1 MDSQNT
7 PLGDG
12 MDWNDPMFNTADQFT
27 DHMNSDS
34 TFNSAFDSYTHMN
47 DFADS
52 PGGLQMRQNSK
63 PANDYSSFTAG
74 ASQDQINHI
83 AMPTY
88 PSREASSQDSSS
100 DTSSGRKRKTASE
113 SPMSEADRIQAGMIR
128 KEDSM
133 IGADVQHMAFFGANQ
148 KPVQGM
154 NIQTSMADNSIFDFS
169 GASSTSSPINATTFD
184 TAMSLDSQMQ
194 SIAMQNAPQQF
205 KQESPVSLLHP
216 LPRIDWP
223 LTFSTDTDD
232 QSCQLHP
239 GRSFT
244 RPITINDERDHVQQL
259 SQRCLL
265 HAFLGEQRNF
275 YSRF

>member
-63 PANDYSSFTAG
+63 PANDYSSFTTG
-74 ASQDQINHI
+74 APQDQINHM

-88 PSREASSQDSSS
+88 PSRETSSQDSSS

-128 KEDSM
+128 KEDSL
-133 IGADVQHMAFFGANQ
+133 IGADPQRMAFFGNQ
-148 KPVQGM
+148 KPVQNM

-194 SIAMQNAPQQF
+194 NIAMQNAPQQF
-205 KQESPVSLLHP
+205 KQESPVSLLHALP
-216 LPRIDWP
+216 LVYWSLMP
-223 LTFSTDTDD
+223 LTDTDD
-232 QSCQLHP
+232 KSRQLHL

-244 RPITINDERDHVQQL
+244 RPITINDERHHVQQL

-265 HAFLGEQRNF
+265 DTFFREQRNIHSCF
-275 YSRF
+275 

>member
-7 PLGDG
+7 PMGDG

-63 PANDYSSFTAG
+63 PANDYSSFTTG
-74 ASQDQINHI
+74 APQDQINHM

-88 PSREASSQDSSS
+88 PSRETSSQDSSS

-128 KEDSM
+128 KEDSL
-133 IGADVQHMAFFGANQ
+133 IGADPQRMAFFGNQ
-148 KPVQGM
+148 KPVQNM

-194 SIAMQNAPQQF
+194 NIAMQNAPQQF
-205 KQESPVSLLHP
+205 KQESPVSLLHALP
-216 LPRIDWP
+216 LVYWSLMP
-223 LTFSTDTDD
+223 LTDTDD
-232 QSCQLHP
+232 KSRQLHL

-244 RPITINDERDHVQQL
+244 RPIAISDERHHVQQL

-265 HAFLGEQRNF
+265 DTFFREQRNIHSCF
-275 YSRF
+275 

>member
-12 MDWNDPMFNTADQFT
+12 MDWNDPMFNTADQFA

-52 PGGLQMRQNSK
+52 PGGLQMRHNSK
-63 PANDYSSFTAG
+63 PANDYSSFTTG
-74 ASQDQINHI
+74 APQDQINHM

-88 PSREASSQDSSS
+88 PSRETSSQDSSS

-113 SPMSEADRIQAGMIR
+113 SPMSEADRIQAGMVR
-128 KEDSM
+128 KQDSM
-133 IGADVQHMAFFGANQ
+133 VGADAQRMAFFGANQ

-194 SIAMQNAPQQF
+194 NIAMQQSAPQQF
-205 KQESPVSLLHP
+205 KQESPVSLP
-216 LPRIDWP
+216 
-223 LTFSTDTDD
+223 
-232 QSCQLHP
+232 
-239 GRSFT
+239 
-244 RPITINDERDHVQQL
+244 
-259 SQRCLL
+259 
-265 HAFLGEQRNF
+265 HAFHLQTDR
-275 YSRF
+275 

>member
-63 PANDYSSFTAG
+63 PANDYSSFTTG
-74 ASQDQINHI
+74 APQDQINHM

-88 PSREASSQDSSS
+88 PSRETSSQDSSS

-128 KEDSM
+128 KEDSL
-133 IGADVQHMAFFGANQ
+133 IGADPQRMAFFGNQ
-148 KPVQGM
+148 KPVQNM

-194 SIAMQNAPQQF
+194 NIAMQNAPQQF
-205 KQESPVSLLHP
+205 KQESPVSLLHALP
-216 LPRIDWP
+216 LVYWSLMP
-223 LTFSTDTDD
+223 LTDTDD
-232 QSCQLHP
+232 KSRQLHL

-244 RPITINDERDHVQQL
+244 RPIAISDERHHVQQL

-265 HAFLGEQRNF
+265 DTFFREQRNIH
-275 YSRF
+275 SV

>member
-63 PANDYSSFTAG
+63 PANDYSSFTSG
-74 ASQDQINHI
+74 APQDQINHI

-88 PSREASSQDSSS
+88 PSRETSSQDSSS

-128 KEDSM
+128 KEDSL
-133 IGADVQHMAFFGANQ
+133 IGADPQRMAFFGNQ
-148 KPVQGM
+148 KPVQNM

-194 SIAMQNAPQQF
+194 NIAMQNAPQQF
-205 KQESPVSLLHP
+205 KQESPVSLLHALP
-216 LPRIDWP
+216 LVYWSLMP
-223 LTFSTDTDD
+223 LTDTDD
-232 QSCQLHP
+232 KSRQLHL

-244 RPITINDERDHVQQL
+244 RPIAISDERHHVQQL

-265 HAFLGEQRNF
+265 DTFFREQRNLHSCF
-275 YSRF
+275 

>member
-63 PANDYSSFTAG
+63 PANDYSSFTTG
-74 ASQDQINHI
+74 APQDQINHM

-88 PSREASSQDSSS
+88 PSRETSSQDSSS

-128 KEDSM
+128 KEDSL
-133 IGADVQHMAFFGANQ
+133 IGADPQRMAFFGNQ
-148 KPVQGM
+148 KPVQNM

-194 SIAMQNAPQQF
+194 NIAMQNAPQQF
-205 KQESPVSLLHP
+205 KQESPVSLLHALP
-216 LPRIDWP
+216 LVYWSLMP
-223 LTFSTDTDD
+223 LTDTDD
-232 QSCQLHP
+232 KSRQLHL

-244 RPITINDERDHVQQL
+244 RPIAISDERHHVQQL

-265 HAFLGEQRNF
+265 DTFFREQRNIHSCF
-275 YSRF
+275 

>member
-1 MDSQNT
+1 
-7 PLGDG
+7 
-12 MDWNDPMFNTADQFT
+12 
-27 DHMNSDS
+27 MNSDS

-63 PANDYSSFTAG
+63 PANDYSSFTTG
-74 ASQDQINHI
+74 APQDQINHI

-88 PSREASSQDSSS
+88 PSRETSSQDSSS

-113 SPMSEADRIQAGMIR
+113 SPMSEADRIQAGMVR

-133 IGADVQHMAFFGANQ
+133 MGADAQRMAFFTANQ

-194 SIAMQNAPQQF
+194 NIAMQNAPQQF
-205 KQESPVSLLHP
+205 KQESPVSLLHASP
-216 LPRIDWP
+216 LFQSS
-223 LTFSTDTDD
+223 LMLLTDTDD
-232 QSCQLHP
+232 QPCQLHP
-239 GRSFT
+239 GRSFS
-244 RPITINDERDHVQQL
+244 RPISINDERNHVQQL
-259 SQRCLL
+259 SQRRILYPV
-265 HAFLGEQRNF
+265 LGEQRNIH
-275 YSRF
+275 SRF

>member
-63 PANDYSSFTAG
+63 PANDYSSFTTG
-74 ASQDQINHI
+74 APQDQINHM

-88 PSREASSQDSSS
+88 PSRETSSQDSSS

-128 KEDSM
+128 KEDSL
-133 IGADVQHMAFFGANQ
+133 IGADPQRMAFFGNQ
-148 KPVQGM
+148 KPVQNM

-194 SIAMQNAPQQF
+194 NIAMQNAPQQF
-205 KQESPVSLLHP
+205 KQESPVSLLHALP
-216 LPRIDWP
+216 LVYWSLMP
-223 LTFSTDTDD
+223 LTDTDD
-232 QSCQLHP
+232 KSRQLHL

-244 RPITINDERDHVQQL
+244 RPIAINDERHHVQQL

-265 HAFLGEQRNF
+265 DTFFREQRNIH
-275 YSRF
+275 SRF

>member
-63 PANDYSSFTAG
+63 PANDYSSFTTG
-74 ASQDQINHI
+74 APQDQINHM

-88 PSREASSQDSSS
+88 PSRETSSQDSSS

-128 KEDSM
+128 KEDSL
-133 IGADVQHMAFFGANQ
+133 IGADPQRMAFFGNQ
-148 KPVQGM
+148 KPVQNM

-194 SIAMQNAPQQF
+194 NIAMQNAPQQF
-205 KQESPVSLLHP
+205 KQESPVSLLHALP
-216 LPRIDWP
+216 LVYWSLMP
-223 LTFSTDTDD
+223 LTDTDD
-232 QSCQLHP
+232 QSCQLHL

-244 RPITINDERDHVQQL
+244 RPIAISDERHHVQQL

-265 HAFLGEQRNF
+265 DTFFREQRNIHSCF
-275 YSRF
+275 

>member
-63 PANDYSSFTAG
+63 PANDYSSFTTG
-74 ASQDQINHI
+74 APQDQINHM

-88 PSREASSQDSSS
+88 PSRETSSQDSSS

-128 KEDSM
+128 KEDSL
-133 IGADVQHMAFFGANQ
+133 IGADPQRMAFFGNQ
-148 KPVQGM
+148 KPVQNM

-194 SIAMQNAPQQF
+194 NIAMQNAPQQF
-205 KQESPVSLLHP
+205 KQESPVSLLHALP
-216 LPRIDWP
+216 LVYWSLMP
-223 LTFSTDTDD
+223 LTDTDD
-232 QSCQLHP
+232 QSCQLHL

-244 RPITINDERDHVQQL
+244 RPIAINDERHHVQQL

-265 HAFLGEQRNF
+265 DTFFREQRNLHSCF
-275 YSRF
+275 

>member
-63 PANDYSSFTAG
+63 PANDYSSFTTG
-74 ASQDQINHI
+74 APQDQINHM

-88 PSREASSQDSSS
+88 PSRETSSQDSSS

-128 KEDSM
+128 KEDSL
-133 IGADVQHMAFFGANQ
+133 IGADPQRMAFFGNQ
-148 KPVQGM
+148 KPVQNM
-154 NIQTSMADNSIFDFS
+154 NIQTSMADDSIFDFS

-194 SIAMQNAPQQF
+194 NIAMQNAPQQF
-205 KQESPVSLLHP
+205 KQESPVSLLHALP
-216 LPRIDWP
+216 LVYWSLMP
-223 LTFSTDTDD
+223 LTDTDD
-232 QSCQLHP
+232 KSRQLHL

-244 RPITINDERDHVQQL
+244 RPIAISDERHHVQQL

-265 HAFLGEQRNF
+265 DTFFREQRNIHSCF
-275 YSRF
+275 

>member
-63 PANDYSSFTAG
+63 PANDYSSFTTG
-74 ASQDQINHI
+74 APQDQINHM

-88 PSREASSQDSSS
+88 PSRETSSQDSSS

-128 KEDSM
+128 KEDSL
-133 IGADVQHMAFFGANQ
+133 IGADPQRMAFFGNQ
-148 KPVQGM
+148 KPVQNM

-194 SIAMQNAPQQF
+194 NIAMQNAPQQF
-205 KQESPVSLLHP
+205 KQESPVSLLHALP
-216 LPRIDWP
+216 LVYWSLMP
-223 LTFSTDTDD
+223 LTDTDD
-232 QSCQLHP
+232 KSRQLHL

-244 RPITINDERDHVQQL
+244 RPIAINDERHHVQQL

-265 HAFLGEQRNF
+265 DTFFREQRNLHSCF
-275 YSRF
+275 

>member
-63 PANDYSSFTAG
+63 PANDYSSFTTG
-74 ASQDQINHI
+74 APQDQINHM

-88 PSREASSQDSSS
+88 PSRETSSQDSSS

-113 SPMSEADRIQAGMIR
+113 SPMSEADRIQAGMVR
-128 KEDSM
+128 KEDSL
-133 IGADVQHMAFFGANQ
+133 IGADPQRMAFFGNQ
-148 KPVQGM
+148 KPVQNM

-194 SIAMQNAPQQF
+194 NIAMQNAPQQF
-205 KQESPVSLLHP
+205 KQESPVSLLHALP
-216 LPRIDWP
+216 LVYWSLMP
-223 LTFSTDTDD
+223 LTDTDD
-232 QSCQLHP
+232 KSRQLHL

-244 RPITINDERDHVQQL
+244 RPIAINDERHHVQQL

-265 HAFLGEQRNF
+265 DTFFREQRNLHSCF
-275 YSRF
+275 

>member
-63 PANDYSSFTAG
+63 PANDYSSFTTG
-74 ASQDQINHI
+74 APQDQINHM

-88 PSREASSQDSSS
+88 PSRETSSQDSSS

-128 KEDSM
+128 KEDSL
-133 IGADVQHMAFFGANQ
+133 IGADPQRMAFFGNQ
-148 KPVQGM
+148 KPVQNM

-194 SIAMQNAPQQF
+194 NIAMQNAPQQF
-205 KQESPVSLLHP
+205 KQESPVSLLHALP
-216 LPRIDWP
+216 LVYWSLMP
-223 LTFSTDTDD
+223 LTDTDD
-232 QSCQLHP
+232 QSCQLHL

-244 RPITINDERDHVQQL
+244 RPIAINDERHHVQQL

-265 HAFLGEQRNF
+265 DTFFREQRNIHSCF
-275 YSRF
+275 

>member
-1 MDSQNT
+1 
-7 PLGDG
+7 
-12 MDWNDPMFNTADQFT
+12 
-27 DHMNSDS
+27 
-34 TFNSAFDSYTHMN
+34 MN

-63 PANDYSSFTAG
+63 PANDYSSFTTG
-74 ASQDQINHI
+74 APQDQINHM

-88 PSREASSQDSSS
+88 PSRETSSQDSSS

-128 KEDSM
+128 KEDSL
-133 IGADVQHMAFFGANQ
+133 IGADPQRMAFFGNQ
-148 KPVQGM
+148 KPVQNM

-194 SIAMQNAPQQF
+194 NIAMQNAPQQF
-205 KQESPVSLLHP
+205 KQESPVSLLHALP
-216 LPRIDWP
+216 LVYWSLMP
-223 LTFSTDTDD
+223 LTDTDD
-232 QSCQLHP
+232 KSRQLHL

-244 RPITINDERDHVQQL
+244 RPIAISDERHHVQQL

-265 HAFLGEQRNF
+265 DTFFREQRNIHSCF
-275 YSRF
+275 